1 MAFQT
6 SSSDLGCGISSVHAG
21 AAVSSVCFIPCRL
34 LLLATGDTGGSA
46 VLASCLGK
54 MASAA
59 GVIIVSEWGLR
70 LGIWIAIVPC
80 GTSLGYRP

>member
-6 SSSDLGCGISSVHAG
+6 SSSDLALGISSVHAG
-21 AAVSSVCFIPCRL
+21 AAVSSRFLYPCRRL
-34 LLLATGDTGGSA
+34 LLPGTGETGGSA

-59 GVIIVSEWGLR
+59 GQGLQDSVEQR
-70 LGIWIAIVPC
+70 
-80 GTSLGYRP
+80 T